1 MKKFI
6 TMMIVAL
13 VAVSASAA
21 SIDWQITLGRSG
33 KFVDSTGAAMSG
45 TIYLVLADTT
55 FNATTAEEFESQLT
69 AATLG
74 TDTVTSGKSSSSA
87 VTATSDKL
95 VAQSAGG
102 SAYDFAIVVYDAANS
117 MYYMSAAKS
126 EYAYEAGVDDAR
138 NITFSAAEAT
148 GSANWTPSYVIIPE
162 PASAMLALAGVA
174 MLIRRRK

>member
-1 MKKFI
+1 MKKII
-6 TMMIVAL
+6 TMMMVAL

-21 SIDWQITLGRSG
+21 SIDWQVALGRNTF
-33 KFVDSTGAAMSG
+33 KDSKGAALNG

-55 FNATTAEEFESQLT
+55 FNATTAEEFETQLA

-74 TDTVTSGKSSSSA
+74 TDTVTSGKSSTSA
-87 VTATSDKL
+87 VTATNNKL

-102 SAYDFAIVVYDAANS
+102 SSYDFAIVVYDAANS
-117 MYYMSAAKS
+117 QYYMSATAS
-126 EYAYEAGVDDAR
+126 QYAYAEGVDDAKL
-138 NITFSAAEAT
+138 ISFTAAQAVTSATWAPTYTA
-148 GSANWTPSYVIIPE
+148 VPE

>member
-6 TMMIVAL
+6 TMMVVAL

-21 SIDWQITLGRSG
+21 SIDWQVSLGRSG
-33 KFVDSTGAAMSG
+33 KFLDSTGAAMNG

-69 AATLG
+69 AATLS
-74 TDTVTSGKSSSSA
+74 TDSVTSGKSSGA
-87 VTATSDKL
+87 TITATSDAL
-95 VAQSAGG
+95 TAGTN
-102 SAYDFAIVVYDAANS
+102 YDFAIVVYDAANAQ
-117 MYYMSAAKS
+117 YYMSASNA
-126 EYAYEAGVDDAR
+126 EYAYAAGTDDAKT
-138 NITFSAAEAT
+138 ISFSAAQAT
-148 GSANWTPSYVIIPE
+148 GNASWAPTYTAIPE

>member
-1 MKKFI
+1 MKKFV
-6 TMMIVAL
+6 TMMVVAL

-21 SIDWQITLGRSG
+21 SIDWVVTLGRSG
-33 KFVDSTGAAMSG
+33 KFLDSTGTAMSG

-74 TDTVTSGKSSSSA
+74 TDTVTSGKNTGTML
-87 VTATSDKL
+87 TATSD
-95 VAQSAGG
+95 AITAGTN
-102 SAYDFAIVVYDAANS
+102 YDFAIVVYDTANS
-117 MYYMSAAKS
+117 QYYMSAS
-126 EYAYEAGVDDAR
+126 NNQYAYTAGVDDPLQ
-138 NITFSAAEAT
+138 ITFTAAQAT
-148 GSANWTPSYVIIPE
+148 GNASWAPTYTAVPE

>member
-1 MKKFI
+1 MKKFV
-6 TMMIVAL
+6 TMMVVAL

-21 SIDWQITLGRSG
+21 SIDWVVTLGRSG
-33 KFVDSTGAAMSG
+33 KFVDSTGAAFNG

-55 FNATTAEEFESQLT
+55 FNATTAEEFESQLK

-74 TDTVTSGKSSSSA
+74 TDTVSAGRSSSSQ

-95 VAQSAGG
+95 TAGTR
-102 SAYDFAIVVYDAANS
+102 YDYAIVVFDVANS
-117 MYYMSAAKS
+117 QYYMTDSINRPAYTAGTDDPVQLTFTAAQ
-126 EYAYEAGVDDAR
+126 
-138 NITFSAAEAT
+138 AT
-148 GSANWTPSYVIIPE
+148 GNASWTPSYVTIPE

>member
-1 MKKFI
+1 MV
-6 TMMIVAL
+6 VAL

-21 SIDWQITLGRSG
+21 SIDWVVTLGRSG
-33 KFVDSTGAAMSG
+33 KFLDSTGTAMSG

-95 VAQSAGG
+95 TAGT
-102 SAYDFAIVVYDAANS
+102 SYDFAIVVYDAANS
-117 MYYMSAAKS
+117 QYYMSAS
-126 EYAYEAGVDDAR
+126 NSQYAYTEGVDDPLQ
-138 NITFSAAEAT
+138 ITFTAAQAT
-148 GSANWTPSYVIIPE
+148 GNASWAPTYTIIPE